1 MILLKLGLP
10 DNDVVKYFKQIDDN
24 FDGKISKQEIIDAF
38 DQAGIDIK
46 KEIEG
51 IMGNLDND
59 KNGFIEYSELTLI
72 LTDWASAVKRKTL
85 NSLFQ
90 LKNNCISLEAMRKE
104 LSDINDKEWGEF
116 IEQVEVTDDGVKVES
131 FKEYIKSQLD

>member
-1 MILLKLGLP
+1 MILSKLGLP

-59 KNGFIEYSELTLI
+59 QNGFIEYSELTLI
-72 LTDWASAVKRKTL
+72 LTDWASAVKRKTH
-85 NSLFQ
+85 Q
-90 LKNNCISLEAMRKE
+90 LKLKYFNFIIKTCLICECFRRNCNHYCPSLLASEPLNQTLKA
-104 LSDINDKEWGEF
+104 F
-116 IEQVEVTDDGVKVES
+116 PES
-131 FKEYIKSQLD
+131 YG

>member
-1 MILLKLGLP
+1 MILSKLGLP

-59 KNGFIEYSELTLI
+59 QNGFIEYSELTLI

-104 LSDINDKEWGEF
+104 LSDIDDKEWGEF

>member
-1 MILLKLGLP
+1 M
-10 DNDVVKYFKQIDDN
+10 KYFKQIDDN

-59 KNGFIEYSELTLI
+59 QNGFIEYSELTLI

-104 LSDINDKEWGEF
+104 LSDIDDKEWGEF